1 MCPLDVSQLFLNHS
15 TLILN
20 HDTTTIDNYPPI
32 ISHYSTIIATCTP
45 IAANMYHTHSSLFI
59 SHFILPATLQYTYL
73 ELFVLKSTNLCP
85 PVILENTPH
94 PSTMLAII

>member
-1 MCPLDVSQLFLNHS
+1 MCPLDVSQLFLNHNTS
-15 TLILN
+15 ILN
-20 HDTTTIDNYPPI
+20 HDTITIDDYLPI
-32 ISHYSTIIATCTP
+32 ISHYSTIIITCTP
-45 IAANMYHTHSSLFI
+45 IDANMYLTHSSSFI
-59 SHFILPATLQYTYL
+59 SHFVLPATLRYTYL